1 MFRFRYATDG
11 GYNETGAF
19 LDNITV
25 KADKATFT
33 DDVETE
39 ATPAWVA
46 KGWKRSQGAE
56 TVTASRY
63 YLIEN
68 RQYVGY
74 DATLAQGPYNFS
86 EAFTRPNWVEFFTF
100 QDGML
105 VWLVDPTTADNN
117 TSVHPGSG
125 YALPVDA
132 TPNSFTYSDGTSP
145 TNRREPFDATF
156 GLDTIDP
163 TCLHKQVA
171 ADNVDGYTVLETC
184 APGGLQQAIFDD
196 TKTTYYDATNN
207 PQNSVIVAGEGVK
220 AEVKSVDGT
229 SRNMV
234 VELTY

>member
-1 MFRFRYATDG
+1 M
-11 GYNETGAF
+11 NQTGAF
-19 LDNITV
+19 LDNIV
-25 KADKATFT
+25 DQGRP
-33 DDVETE
+33 DDLHRRRRDRGRRLGGQGLE
-39 ATPAWVA
+39 ALDGHRDGPDN
-46 KGWKRSQGAE
+46 
-56 TVTASRY
+56 RY

-86 EAFTRPNWVEFFTF
+86 EAVTRPNWVEFFKF

-105 VWLVDPTTADNN
+105 VWLVDPTAPDNN

-156 GLDTIDP
+156 GLDVIDP

-171 ADNVDGYTVLETC
+171 ADNAAGYTTGDLLGRRP
-184 APGGLQQAIFDD
+184 AAGDLRRHAGLGLLRRGRQPAEL
-196 TKTTYYDATNN
+196 
-207 PQNSVIVAGEGVK
+207 GEGRRGGRQGHRQERGRHQPQH
-220 AEVKSVDGT
+220 ARRRHLLRRLAT
-229 SRNMV
+229 ATAV
-234 VELTY
+234 VT